1 MNLVLAPGVT
11 AEIDSYIII
20 VYLISQIEFI
30 LLIISLGIM
39 NFVVMEHS
47 IPILVSIFSQL
58 H

>member
-20 VYLISQIEFI
+20 VYLMSQIEFI